1 MNQESTL
8 LQKFFIQVAICKE
21 NKKFCIEHKEKHSCY
36 NNNYVGNSPLHK
48 DYQWYKHAED
58 GTSVRE
64 LI

>member
-48 DYQWYKHAED
+48 DYSDINMLRMVH
-58 GTSVRE
+58 
-64 LI
+64 L

>member
-21 NKKFCIEHKEKHSCY
+21 NKKFCIEYKEKHSCY